1 MVKTF
6 YFQTKK
12 NNNSYYI
19 ILKYF
24 QTWHPNGI
32 TGFEKTTENLTE
44 MADG

>member
-6 YFQTKK
+6 YFQKK
-12 NNNSYYI
+12 KKNNSYYI

-32 TGFEKTTENLTE
+32 TGFEKATENLTE